1 MFTPLDA
8 QLAQQRRRELEHEA
22 EHYRCTHPT
31 EVETSQ
37 ISERPKKDGLM
48 LQKVVALVSGIL
60 NQRIQNASLNVRVE
74 N

>member
-1 MFTPLDA
+1 MVTPMDV
-8 QLAQQRRRELEHEA
+8 QLAQQRRHDLEREA
-22 EHYRCTHPT
+22 EQYRCTHPT

-60 NQRIQNASLNVRVE
+60 NPLVQNASLNVRAE